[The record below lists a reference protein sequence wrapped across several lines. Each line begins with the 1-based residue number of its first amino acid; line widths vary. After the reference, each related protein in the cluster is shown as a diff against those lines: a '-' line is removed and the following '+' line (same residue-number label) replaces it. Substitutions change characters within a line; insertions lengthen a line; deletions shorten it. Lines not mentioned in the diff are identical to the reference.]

1 MGTGDAAP
9 MSTSR
14 LATSSLTQRLRA
26 SQGFAAIASTE
37 PEADRRSCDENLA
50 ERVQLGGLP
59 TGGAWR

>member
-1 MGTGDAAP
+1 